1 MKKILFMIHDL
12 AGGGAEKVLVN
23 LVNNMDSNKFD
34 ITVMTLFSGGV
45 NEQFLK
51 SHIKLTSCFHK
62 TFPANS
68 YIFKLFSPER
78 LYKKFIKEKYDIIIS
93 YLEGPTARIVSGCT
107 NLNTKLASWIHVEQ
121 HSKVQLSSSFR
132 SFSEAEK
139 CYNKYDM
146 TVCVSEYVKRDFSD
160 ILNFKKPIQVLYN
173 TNETNQILEKS
184 NEKID
189 DYVFDK
195 SCKTIVAVGTL
206 KKSKGFDRLI
216 RIHKRLLDNSIDN
229 KVIILGRGSE
239 KDNLLNFINEYGVN
253 KSCKLLGYNTNPYK
267 YIKKSD
273 IFVCTSFAEG
283 FSTAATEALIL
294 GTPVVTV
301 EVSGMKEMLGE
312 NNEYG
317 IVTEN
322 DEDALYEGIKKML
335 TTPDLLEAYAA
346 KAKERGK
353 VFSTEKTVKAVEEM
367 LLSLN

>member
-68 YIFKLFSPER
+68 YIFKLFSSER

-189 DYVFDK
+189 DYVFDE
-195 SCKTIVAVGTL
+195 SSKTIVAVGTL

-216 RIHKRLLDNSIDN
+216 RVHKRLLDNSIDN

-273 IFVCTSFAEG
+273 LFVCTSFAEG
-283 FSTAATEALIL
+283 FSTATTEALIL

-322 DEDALYEGIKKML
+322 NEDALYEGIKKML
-335 TTPDLLEAYAA
+335 TMPGLLETYAT

>member
-1 MKKILFMIHDL
+1 MIHDL

-78 LYKKFIKEKYDIIIS
+78 LYKKFIKEKYDMIIS

-107 NLNTKLASWIHVEQ
+107 NLNTKLVSWIHVEQ
-121 HSKVQLSSSFR
+121 HTKAQLSSSFR

-216 RIHKRLLDNSIDN
+216 RVHKRLLDNSIDN

-322 DEDALYEGIKKML
+322 NEDALYEVIKKML
-335 TTPDLLEAYAA
+335 TTPNLLEAYAA

-353 VFSTEKTVKAVEEM
+353 AFSTEKTVKAVEEM

>member
-1 MKKILFMIHDL
+1 M
-12 AGGGAEKVLVN
+12 LVN
-23 LVNNMDSNKFD
+23 LVNNMDRSKFD
-34 ITVMTLFSGGV
+34 ITVQVLFKGGV

-51 SHIKLTSCFHK
+51 SDIKFK
-62 TFPANS
+62 YYYKKQFRGNS
-68 YIFKLFSPER
+68 KYFCLFSPEK
-78 LYKKFIKEKYDIIIS
+78 LYKKFIKEKYDITVS
-93 YLEGPTARIVSGCT
+93 YLEGPTARIVSGCPDKD
-107 NLNTKLASWIHVEQ
+107 TKLVSWIHVEQ
-121 HSKVQLSSSFR
+121 HTKDQLSSSFR

-146 TVCVSEYVKRDFSD
+146 TVCVSEYVKRDFSN
-160 ILNFKKPIQVLYN
+160 ILDFRKPIQVLYN

-184 NEKID
+184 DERID
-189 DYVFDK
+189 DYVFDE

-216 RIHKRLLDNSIDN
+216 RIHKKLLDNSIDN

-239 KDNLLNFINEYGVN
+239 KDNLQNLINEYGVSN
-253 KSCKLLGYNTNPYK
+253 SCKLLGYNTNPYK

-317 IVTEN
+317 IVTDN
-322 DEDALYEGIKKML
+322 DENALYEGIKKML
-335 TTPDLLEAYAA
+335 TTPNLLKDYAA
-346 KAKERGK
+346 KAKERGEK
-353 VFSTEKTVKAVEEM
+353 FSTEKTVKAAEKM
-367 LLSLN
+367 LESL